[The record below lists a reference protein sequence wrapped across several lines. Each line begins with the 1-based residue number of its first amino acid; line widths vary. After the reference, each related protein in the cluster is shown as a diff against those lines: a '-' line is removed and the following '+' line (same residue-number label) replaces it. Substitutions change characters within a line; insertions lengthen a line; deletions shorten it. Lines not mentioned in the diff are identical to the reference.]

1 MLVKEI
7 IYVVLGPF
15 FNSRVGPHPLPQNFD
30 KSETYVTYQGV
41 SEVPLNTV
49 KAWTGHSNQRI
60 QINVFNHDIIE
71 CEKAKNQVIWAMTEQ
86 KHSSC
91 TVSSMRDEGL
101 DSDTQLYQQQIDFLI
116 WQDVLGAK
124 NG

>member
-7 IYVVLGPF
+7 IYAVLGPL
-15 FNSRVGPHPLPQNFD
+15 FNDRVGPHPLPIGFE
-30 KSETYVTYQGV
+30 KSETYITHFGV

-49 KAWTGHSNQRI
+49 KDWTGHSQHRV

-71 CEKAKNQVIWAMTEQ
+71 CEKAKNKVIWAMTEQ

-91 TVSSMRDEGL
+91 TVSSIRDEGL
-101 DSDTQLYQQQIDFLI
+101 DIDTQLYQQQIDFLI
-116 WQDVLGAK
+116 WQEVAK
-124 NG
+124 E